1 MDNQPSPPSAQQT
14 SSTLPQPPASA
25 PPPEAFPDPAN
36 NNTNATNDSNHHQDN
51 QQQQQQQQQ
60 QADSARTPVLGVHDE
75 YARSLVR
82 QTVDWPRPGV
92 TFLDISPLLCDP
104 RAFRYC
110 VDALVA
116 RYAGVGVTHV
126 AGVDARGF
134 IFGSALAYALG
145 PSCGFVMIRK
155 GGKLPPSSKTDPSY
169 SLMSE
174 TYTMEYE
181 DKAHLELA
189 ADIFDSPSS
198 STVARGAGAGPGA
211 SIRPRVVVVDD
222 LLATGGSAIAACNL
236 LRDAGATVVEV
247 AVAIELVTEPLHG
260 RENLKK
266 KAFVNLFSLL
276 AF

>member
-1 MDNQPSPPSAQQT
+1 MHNQPSP
-14 SSTLPQPPASA
+14 LP
-25 PPPEAFPDPAN
+25 
-36 NNTNATNDSNHHQDN
+36 HHQHN
-51 QQQQQQQQQ
+51 HQQQQEQQPV
-60 QADSARTPVLGVHDE
+60 DPPHTPALGAHDE
-75 YARSLVR
+75 YVRPLVR

-92 TFLDISPLLCDP
+92 TFLDISHLLCDA

-155 GGKLPPSSKTDPSY
+155 GGKLPPLSKTDPSY
-169 SLMSE
+169 SLLSE
-174 TYTMEYE
+174 TYAMEYK
-181 DKAHLELA
+181 DKSNLELA
-189 ADIFDSPSS
+189 ADILDSPSS
-198 STVARGAGAGPGA
+198 STAARGAGVGPSA

-222 LLATGGSAIAACNL
+222 LLATGGSAIAACKL

-260 RENLKK
+260 RKNLKE

-276 AF
+276 EF

>member
-1 MDNQPSPPSAQQT
+1 MDDQTSPLTAQEP
-14 SSTLPQPPASA
+14 SSTLGQPPASA
-25 PPPEAFPDPAN
+25 PPAEAFPAPAN
-36 NNTNATNDSNHHQDN
+36 NINATDDSNHPHES
-51 QQQQQQQQQ
+51 QQQEQEQQQ
-60 QADSARTPVLGVHDE
+60 QADTAHAPVLGVHDE

-92 TFLDISPLLCDP
+92 TFLDISPLLCDA

-116 RYAGVGVTHV
+116 RYTGVGVTHV

-155 GGKLPPSSKTDPSY
+155 GGKLPPSSKADPSY
-169 SLMSE
+169 SLLSE
-174 TYTMEYE
+174 SYAMEYK
-181 DKAHLELA
+181 DKANLELA
-189 ADIFDSPSS
+189 ADILDSPSS
-198 STVARGAGAGPGA
+198 FGPGA
-211 SIRPRVVVVDD
+211 STRPRVVVVDD

-247 AVAIELVTEPLHG
+247 AVAIELATEALHG

-266 KAFVNLFSLL
+266 KAFTNLFSLL